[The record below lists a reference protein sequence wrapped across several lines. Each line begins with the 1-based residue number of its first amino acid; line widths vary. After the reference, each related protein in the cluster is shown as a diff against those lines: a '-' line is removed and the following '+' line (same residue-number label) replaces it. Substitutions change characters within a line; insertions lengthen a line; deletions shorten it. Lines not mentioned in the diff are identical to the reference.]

1 MFLCPH
7 FPVVKSQERG
17 FFFKSL
23 QIIAPPDISLIK
35 HKVGPITNSFEV
47 SMKKARRAVPSTQ
60 PAGTEDKLALLRVPL
75 YFSLYSCLIFTG
87 LPDAG
92 PDTHMAQVTV
102 SGSLVPESSCLDYMT
117 RLWVFSSRAHG
128 GCEGSNSRSR
138 IRRLGLGHS
147 SGLGQSGWRQHQGG
161 GGLPPAAARGRLIS
175 NLLPFLPSLSSAG
188 PSGAA
193 RVPNGLSRGRRAV
206 PGRLAGLGPRLSVQQ
221 LQQQ

>member
-1 MFLCPH
+1 M
-7 FPVVKSQERG
+7 
-17 FFFKSL
+17 
-23 QIIAPPDISLIK
+23 
-35 HKVGPITNSFEV
+35 
-47 SMKKARRAVPSTQ
+47 PSTQ

-117 RLWVFSSRAHG
+117 RLWVFSSRAHE

-138 IRRLGLGHS
+138 IRRLRLGHS

-175 NLLPFLPSLSSAG
+175 NLLPFLPSLSCPPRPCLTTTCGFVWALRGFVPMST
-188 PSGAA
+188 PSPALPF
-193 RVPNGLSRGRRAV
+193 VFNLST
-206 PGRLAGLGPRLSVQQ
+206 
-221 LQQQ
+221 